1 MPNTLMHINMNLP
14 SIKTIYVL
22 LCQTHFIGTHALKLI
37 NAYCKLKILN
47 QFLQPKNTFYSLI
60 HNNQLKIGHNIQQI
74 YLEFAIYIGKGV
86 LEGAL
91 QASSK
96 I

>member
-1 MPNTLMHINMNLP
+1 MPIET
-14 SIKTIYVL
+14 
-22 LCQTHFIGTHALKLI
+22 Q
-37 NAYCKLKILN
+37 ILN
-47 QFLQPKNTFYSLI
+47 QFLQQQNTFYSLI